1 MIPLPSSLKTT
12 LASRVSVIALLATA
26 GAVGNVGHVKAS
38 CDALYVSS
46 GTITGSHECAIARFV
61 IGDVINEGFIGPT
74 EEGEA
79 GFFVGKGGINGQLV
93 NQGEILGGGYYGGEG
108 GEGGEGHE
116 GYGYG
121 GEGGEGGEGDEG
133 RGWQGALT
141 ITTNV
146 SGGVRNEGTIASESG
161 SAIQLG
167 SLGGC
172 YYNVLPAGMTGDIV
186 NAGTIESD
194 YADAFSALYGWMDG
208 TLINEAGGIIRGERG
223 VYISSGFGNWSGG
236 LTNHGTIEGQASAV
250 QIGDD
255 HSACVECSV
264 LVLNEG
270 PGPYFVGKG
279 GDVTFSGGIYNGSDG
294 KYVSRTNAALNIHGQ
309 SFSGGITNHGV
320 ITQILPEDGYG
331 ENDGFGVGILVGS
344 DYFSGGISN
353 TGRID
358 GLAGNAIWIRD
369 DVYTFEGG
377 ITNEGTIQSVATA
390 LRVDAGSFYGDI
402 INEGSIRG
410 GNEHAGISVSGNSF
424 TGDISNTGT
433 IEGGYAGVLIDVGSF
448 YGDITN
454 DGVISGGVTSNG
466 IIPVEDPG
474 FSIISASHVGN
485 FINNGTLNAIS
496 DALVLDIGNLSGSIT
511 NNGLI
516 EAELV
521 GNRAVYLLIDNGA
534 SFTNANDAVIRGD
547 VLFGGKNASYAF
559 LAGNGGV
566 EGNLLGVPEG
576 FIGNN
581 DDTISVSGEH
591 YFVSH
596 GGAGTAYAENFASFD
611 VNDGGVAVMGATAIG
626 SSGGDGYD
634 LFAVDALNLN
644 TGGHLYIDNQST
656 LNVGNFTQADDSI
669 LSFYL
674 VEPPTT
680 DGEAGV
686 DFGQIIASGDVTLA
700 GTLQAVVNPLS
711 FSGTNL
717 NEYVYEDVIVGSSL
731 IGDFDA
737 TQVAGGSAFYTLSR
751 IIDGSTV
758 DLRMTRNPFS
768 SASCS
773 DNGNRLS
780 QLLEQQF
787 RGGDLSPEE
796 QALFTFLLQL
806 PPGEVCGA
814 FDSIGSSRQ
823 ADLGALVVETAGPW
837 KSLVN
842 DRVNGLGAVGCNLA
856 SSSGSC
862 FNRFAANETGATQVM
877 TDATPG
883 QDPFDWLQ
891 TGTRRVGD
899 TASWGRLVGVWG
911 GTDSKAGVGG
921 MDFALTGAIIGV
933 DHVFTETIL
942 GGVAMQYTTDDLS
955 FSGSSD
961 DADIDSLEVGAYA
974 SFGDT
979 RLYLNINTSFIWHDF
994 NVQRR
999 ISDGGAFADYSGTT
1013 LSAYMELGRIFETED
1028 MRIQPVLAL
1037 SFADLDTDAYR
1048 ETGFALAKLNVDG
1061 GAFTSLKSMIG
1072 SRFAF
1077 PIDLDSGRKVIP
1089 EARVV
1094 WTHEFADNQSSFL
1107 AALQTDP
1114 GNKFLVEGR
1123 EYARDSLVLGA
1134 GVTAPI
1140 SGEASLTLDYDAS
1153 INPDITTHTLSA
1165 GVRVKW

>member
-1 MIPLPSSLKTT
+1 MNQAHPSFRTS

-38 CDALYVSS
+38 CDALHVSS

-61 IGDVINEGFIGPT
+61 IGDVINEGVIGPT
-74 EEGEA
+74 EDGEA
-79 GFFVGKGGINGQLV
+79 GFFVGKGGIDGQLV
-93 NQGEILGGGYYGGEG
+93 NRGEILGGGYYGGEG
-108 GEGGEGHE
+108 
-116 GYGYG
+116 YGYG
-121 GEGGEGGEGDEG
+121 DEGDEG
-133 RGWQGALT
+133 QGLQGALT

-146 SGGVRNEGTIASESG
+146 SGGVRNEGTIASAFG

-186 NAGTIESD
+186 NSGTIESQ

-208 TLINEAGGIIRGERG
+208 SFVNESGGIVRGQRG
-223 VYISSGFGNWSGG
+223 VYISSDFGSWSGG
-236 LTNHGTIEGQASAV
+236 LTNHGTIEGQSSAI

-255 HSACVECSV
+255 YAECVECA
-264 LVLNEG
+264 LVAFEEG
-270 PGPYFVGKG
+270 PGPYFEGKS
-279 GDVTFSGGIYNGSDG
+279 DVIFSGGIYNGVDG
-294 KYVSRTNAALNIHGQ
+294 KYVGHTGATLNIHGQ

-320 ITQILPEDGYG
+320 ITQILPEEGYG
-331 ENDGFGVGILVGS
+331 ENAGYGVGILIGS

-353 TGRID
+353 SGRID
-358 GLAGNAIWIRD
+358 GLAGPAIWIRN
-369 DVYTFEGG
+369 DVDTFGGG
-377 ITNEGTIQSVATA
+377 ISNSGTIQSVVTA
-390 LRVDAGSFYGDI
+390 VRIDASHFNGDI
-402 INEGSIRG
+402 YNDGSIRG
-410 GNEHAGISVSGNSF
+410 GNQHAGISVYGNSF
-424 TGDISNTGT
+424 NGSISNWGT
-433 IEGGYAGVLIDVGSF
+433 IEGGYAGVLINVESF

-454 DGVISGGVTSNG
+454 DGVISGGVTTEG
-466 IIPVEDPG
+466 IIPVDDPG
-474 FSIISASHVGN
+474 FSIISANHVGN
-485 FINNGTLNAIS
+485 IVNNGTLNATS

-516 EAELV
+516 EAEGL
-521 GNRAVYLLIDNGA
+521 GNRAVDLQIDNGA
-534 SFTNANDAVIRGD
+534 SFSNNALILGD

-566 EGNLLGVPEG
+566 EGDLLGVADD
-576 FIGNN
+576 FIGDNN
-581 DDTISVSGEH
+581 DTISVSGEH

-596 GGAGTAYAENFASFD
+596 GGEGAGYAENFASFD
-611 VNDGGVAVMGATAIG
+611 VNAGGVAIIGATSVG
-626 SSGGDGYD
+626 SSGGDGYE
-634 LFAVDALNLN
+634 LINVDALNLN
-644 TGGHLYIDNQST
+644 SGGHLYIDNQST
-656 LNVGNFTQADDSI
+656 LNVGSFTQADDSV

-680 DGEAGV
+680 EGVPGV
-686 DFGQIIASGDVTLA
+686 DFGQIIASGDVTLS
-700 GTLQAVVNPLS
+700 GTLQAVINPLA
-711 FSGTNL
+711 FSGTGL
-717 NEYVYEDVIVGSSL
+717 TEYVYEDVIVGDSL
-731 IGDFDA
+731 SGDFVSE
-737 TQVAGGSAFYTLSR
+737 QVAGGSAFYSLSH

-758 DLRMTRNPFS
+758 DLRMTRNPFTS
-768 SASCS
+768 TSCS
-773 DNGNRLS
+773 DNGNRLA

-787 RGGDLSPEE
+787 QGGSLTPEE

-814 FDSIGSSRQ
+814 FDDLGGSRQ

-862 FNRFAANETGATQVM
+862 LNRFAANETGATQVM

-921 MDFALTGAIIGV
+921 MDFALTGGIIGV
-933 DHVFTETIL
+933 DHVFAEDIL
-942 GGVAMQYTTDDLS
+942 AGLAMQYTSDDLS

-979 RLYLNINTSFIWHDF
+979 RLYLNVNASFIWHDF

-1013 LSAYMELGRIFETED
+1013 LSAYLELGKIFETED
-1028 MRIQPVLAL
+1028 VRIQPVLAL

-1048 ETGFALAKLNVDG
+1048 ETGFALGKLNVDG
-1061 GAFTSLKSMIG
+1061 AEFTSLKSMIG

-1077 PIDLDSGRKVIP
+1077 PIELDSGRKMIP

-1134 GVTAPI
+1134 GITAPV